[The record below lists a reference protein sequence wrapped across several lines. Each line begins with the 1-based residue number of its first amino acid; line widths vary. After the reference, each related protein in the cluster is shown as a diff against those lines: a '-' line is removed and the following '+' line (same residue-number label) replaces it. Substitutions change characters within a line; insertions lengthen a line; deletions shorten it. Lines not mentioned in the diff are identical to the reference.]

1 MQLVSVTEEDA
12 LDRVRWRQLICVANG
27 AAEGMRRH
35 YLLFQK
41 HQILHI
47 QNPNVV
53 GGGVVVKCLK
63 RNIAVVR
70 PLLFSKILVTKE
82 ALTSRPRSFSKHCI
96 NACLKVTRTSTK
108 VAIYDLFSYSQC
120 EDKHLFAH
128 VKYTRNKNT
137 CIWFCALSSNKHF
150 KCFNRSSSGWL

>member
-1 MQLVSVTEEDA
+1 MKKGMQLVSVTEEDA

-53 GGGVVVKCLK
+53 GGGVVVKCFK
-63 RNIAVVR
+63 KKHCSCEATTFFQN
-70 PLLFSKILVTKE
+70 FSNK
-82 ALTSRPRSFSKHCI
+82 RSFDIQAKEFQQ
-96 NACLKVTRTSTK
+96 ALYQCLFK
-108 VAIYDLFSYSQC
+108 SY
-120 EDKHLFAH
+120 
-128 VKYTRNKNT
+128 KNVY
-137 CIWFCALSSNKHF
+137 
-150 KCFNRSSSGWL
+150 